1 MFPVTVAR
9 PVLLSQRESFLQES
23 AVGYWDNF
31 CHLQV
36 TASLSPPM
44 CFANA
49 SPGASALCL
58 MPSLCGGS
66 QGQGTGRGTHRESVP
81 KD

>member
-1 MFPVTVAR
+1 MSETGFPCDRIYLSLNMFPVTVAR

-23 AVGYWDNF
+23 AVGYWDDF
-31 CHLQV
+31 CRLQV

-49 SPGASALCL
+49 SSG
-58 MPSLCGGS
+58 
-66 QGQGTGRGTHRESVP
+66 
-81 KD
+81 